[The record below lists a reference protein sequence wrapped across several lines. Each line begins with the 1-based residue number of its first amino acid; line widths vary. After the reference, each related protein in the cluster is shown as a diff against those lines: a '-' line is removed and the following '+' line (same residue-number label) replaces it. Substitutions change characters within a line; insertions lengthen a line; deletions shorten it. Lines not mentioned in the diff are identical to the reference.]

1 MFSAGL
7 IVFRETLEAALFVG
21 IVAAAVRDLRGRA
34 RWLSA
39 GVAAGVAGAVVLAL
53 LAGHLSDWL
62 DGLGQDVV
70 NIAVLSIALSML
82 LWHCIWVSTHA
93 REMAA
98 EARQLGTAVQQGQ
111 RPPLALLVAVALAVL
126 REGAETVLFV
136 YGSLTAA
143 PDANPT
149 AAFLSGVLGLAA
161 GALVGVAIYAGLA
174 RIPTRHLFAVTNV
187 LIAVLAAS
195 IASQLVRSLAQVGFL
210 ERGTESLWDSSQLLA
225 PDSALGTLLHALVGY
240 DARPSAAQLTA
251 YAGVL
256 AFIYVATSLL
266 QHARQNKP
274 QQQVARP
281 PRNAGSRLERDPTT
295 SSR

>member
-1 MFSAGL
+1 
-7 IVFRETLEAALFVG
+7 
-21 IVAAAVRDLRGRA
+21 
-34 RWLSA
+34 
-39 GVAAGVAGAVVLAL
+39 
-53 LAGHLSDWL
+53 
-62 DGLGQDVV
+62 
-70 NIAVLSIALSML
+70 
-82 LWHCIWVSTHA
+82 
-93 REMAA
+93 
-98 EARQLGTAVQQGQ
+98 
-111 RPPLALLVAVALAVL
+111 
-126 REGAETVLFV
+126 VLFV

-266 QHARQNKP
+266 QRSRQGKP
-274 QQQVARP
+274 RQQVARP
-281 PRNAGSRLERDPTT
+281 PRDAGRRLEHDPTT